1 MKGASPPDCFRRR
14 TVHQGEIVTKWAYRS
29 PCPAAQHSHV
39 EREPAFRPDCAS
51 GQDLDV
57 GMATDLIRYDLLVQ
71 DALRGVVRNV
81 LSEAARNGLQG
92 DHHFFI
98 TFKTNTPGLRL
109 SNRMRERY
117 PDEMTIILQHQFWD
131 LAVTDHA
138 FEVGLSFNNVP
149 ERLLVPFAAVTSF
162 VDPSVQFGLKFDVVT
177 TEEPEVPEEDA
188 PEPAPKALP
197 GRRGLASIDGS
208 GAKGDKS
215 ASAPESVVA
224 LKPHDIKPA
233 TPPLTPSGTKAVS
246 SKGGKDKDK
255 AVAPD
260 KSAGAPEEAKV
271 LSIDAFRK
279 KPS

>member
-1 MKGASPPDCFRRR
+1 
-14 TVHQGEIVTKWAYRS
+14 
-29 PCPAAQHSHV
+29 
-39 EREPAFRPDCAS
+39 
-51 GQDLDV
+51 
-57 GMATDLIRYDLLVQ
+57 MATDLIRYDLLVQ

-81 LSEAARNGLQG
+81 LTEAVRNGLQG

-138 FEVGLSFNNVP
+138 FEVGLSFNNIP

-177 TEEPEVPEEDA
+177 GDDAEATPEADET
-188 PEPAPKALP
+188 PEPAAEPPSPKALP
-197 GRRGLASIDGS
+197 GRRGLASVEKTSGKTGKGS
-208 GAKGDKS
+208 SD
-215 ASAPESVVA
+215 SVVA

-233 TPPLTPSGTKAVS
+233 TPPLTPSKTV
-246 SKGGKDKDK
+246 KGADKGPKPDK
-255 AVAPD
+255 AEKP
-260 KSAGAPEEAKV
+260 AGAPEESKV

-279 KPS
+279 KPN